1 MKRFLQ
7 YLAEDMPHQVESRV
21 GLRSSPS
28 RTPPESKSIHLGNIG
43 PYSIHQH
50 PYDTGETGEKE
61 GMMISIRHKGKHIG
75 EMTVARSDDSPH
87 LTVDWP
93 NLHRSHRGKRA
104 KVKNLVPKVY
114 GLLADKLG
122 TIDSSGVQTAGGRSI
137 WRRLAGM
144 RKVKI
149 ARPAYIGNT
158 VGAFSHPKHEGLM
171 MSPSH
176 FSEYEDLHNWRE
188 GGFGGAG
195 VGTLKKMLA
204 NAGMAKESVSKI
216 RTFADLPHPKT
227 FREKRLNIKSV
238 DQYIPAKHDP
248 FIYTTGDAEN
258 TDDDSGKENILRL
271 PPRR

>member
-7 YLAEDMPHQVESRV
+7 YLAEDMPHQEEGRV

-28 RTPPESKSIHLGNIG
+28 RNAPESKSVHLGNIG

-50 PYDTGETGEKE
+50 PFDNGETGDNE
-61 GMMISIRHKGKHIG
+61 GIISIRHKGKHIG
-75 EMTVARSDDSPH
+75 EMTIARSDDSPH

-93 NLHRSHRGKRA
+93 NIHPSHRGKKA

-114 GLLADKLG
+114 SLLADKLG

-149 ARPAYIGNT
+149 ARPGYIGNT

-171 MSPSH
+171 MPPSD
-176 FSEYEDLHNWRE
+176 FSEYEEHHNSRE
-188 GGFGGAG
+188 QGFGGAN

-204 NAGMAKESVSKI
+204 KAGMAKEAVSKI
-216 RTFADLPHPKT
+216 KTFADLPHPKT
-227 FREKRLNIKSV
+227 FREKRLNIKKV

-248 FIYTTGDAEN
+248 FIYTKGDDVN
-258 TDDDSGKENILRL
+258 HDDSGIENILRL
-271 PPRR
+271 PSRR